1 MSGMA
6 PPPPP
11 RGRHLTARD
20 ALYVIGIVVFLLV
33 ILTGG
38 SVRHAGQEMSTGWQR
53 TLVLAVGEPAG
64 WISDRLPLEDLVADA
79 TEPLKS
85 GDDLSGGSGGFD
97 ETGTAAT
104 DTGVIPVTP
113 DAFDRVA
120 LGQEPVA
127 PPRPLKTVLVTGDSM
142 SLILDAE
149 LARRFAG
156 SDVEVV
162 RDPRVGTGL
171 TISDIVDWGKLSVS
185 QVGKHAPDAIVVAIG
200 ANDGYPLK
208 YAGKEYDCCGPEW
221 AAAYATRARTLMNTF
236 RQAGEA
242 RVYWLLLP
250 APRDADRQK
259 ITRVV
264 NAADAAAATAY
275 GAHVRVLDMSEIFTP
290 AFEYSDALEVDGE
303 EKLVRDADGIHL
315 NQAGNVI
322 AADEVIGAMRTDYG
336 DQVPTG

>member
-20 ALYVIGIVVFLLV
+20 ALYVVGIVVFLLV

-38 SVRHAGQEMSTGWQR
+38 SVRQAGKEMEAGWER
-53 TLVLAVGEPAG
+53 TLVLAVGAPAG
-64 WISDRLPLEDLVADA
+64 WISDQLPLEDLVADA
-79 TEPLKS
+79 TEPLKTA
-85 GDDLSGGSGGFD
+85 DDLGGGSGGFD
-97 ETGTAAT
+97 
-104 DTGVIPVTP
+104 DTGAAAPGTGVVPVTP

-120 LGQEPVA
+120 LGQDPVA
-127 PPRPLKTVLVTGDSM
+127 PPRPLETVLVTGDSM

-149 LARRFAG
+149 IARRFAG

-171 TISDIVDWGKLSVS
+171 TKSDLVDWSKLSAS
-185 QVGKHAPDAIVVAIG
+185 QVGKYAPDAVVIAIG
-200 ANDGYPLK
+200 ANEGFPLK
-208 YAGKEYDCCGPEW
+208 YDGKEFDCCGPEW

-250 APRDADRQK
+250 APRDPDRQR
-259 ITRVV
+259 IARVV
-264 NAADAAAATAY
+264 NAADVQAATAY
-275 GAHVRVLDMSEIFTP
+275 GAHVRMLDMSAIFTP
-290 AFEYSDALEVDGE
+290 EFEYRDAMDVDGE
-303 EKLVRDADGIHL
+303 EKLVRQADGIHL

-322 AADEVIGAMRTDYG
+322 AADKVLEAMRSDYG
-336 DQVPTG
+336 DQVPAG